1 MLTGELSRDER
12 LHSNPVPRPLWV
24 RCNDYRNHSEMRKGV
39 EYSTGETPVG
49 EALGNR

>member
-1 MLTGELSRDER
+1 MSAYTAILCQD
-12 LHSNPVPRPLWV
+12 PLRV

-39 EYSTGETPVG
+39 EYLTGETPVG